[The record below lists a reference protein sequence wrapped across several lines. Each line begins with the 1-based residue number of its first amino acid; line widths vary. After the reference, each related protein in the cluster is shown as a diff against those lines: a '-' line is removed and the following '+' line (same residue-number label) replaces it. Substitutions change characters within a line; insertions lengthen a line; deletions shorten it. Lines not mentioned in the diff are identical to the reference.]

1 MYNKLK
7 YNNTTFADILKHL
20 QNSFATINNN
30 LYEYKKLSY
39 LLHKDEKSNINI
51 FLHNL
56 LYKYWNIFNFTSLSI
71 ATILSFL
78 LKLLYK
84 KAEKYT
90 KSKLPPKFQEIIFT
104 NLFNKINLTKFLLNK
119 IKNIINNIKNKII
132 IYKTKLAN
140 KQPKDKQ
147 RIIKIE
153 LDINID
159 FIKNITKNFTKI
171 TKEIINITLSFINIS
186 SATKE
191 TQIKTKPIKYLAIL
205 FVGKQKLPDKEN
217 EIYPKIESKKCCL
230 NHLIQQKSENEIKP
244 IIFNN
249 KEEKINK
256 KYQKNENY
264 KNEIFLKDLENST
277 KEMDFINKKDNNVCQ
292 KLTNIK
298 TNEKQNKKIEKEEKM
313 EGVKSKEMFNIEKQN
328 TKNSNIVIS
337 EYDVIEELEK
347 IKIKNDINLHNK
359 SDYDILKECEI
370 EEYSNTEYKN
380 KLKYNEIVLQQTNET
395 TPTR

>member
-217 EIYPKIESKKCCL
+217 EIYPKIESKKCCFIAIL
-230 NHLIQQKSENEIKP
+230 KLIIHIILIK
-244 IIFNN
+244 ILIVVILYQ
-249 KEEKINK
+249 KIN
-256 KYQKNENY
+256 
-264 KNEIFLKDLENST
+264 IF
-277 KEMDFINKKDNNVCQ
+277 Q
-292 KLTNIK
+292 G
-298 TNEKQNKKIEKEEKM
+298 KI
-313 EGVKSKEMFNIEKQN
+313 
-328 TKNSNIVIS
+328 
-337 EYDVIEELEK
+337 
-347 IKIKNDINLHNK
+347 
-359 SDYDILKECEI
+359 
-370 EEYSNTEYKN
+370 
-380 KLKYNEIVLQQTNET
+380 
-395 TPTR
+395 

>member
-1 MYNKLK
+1 MYNEFK
-7 YNNTTFADILKHL
+7 YCNKTTFTDILKHL

-104 NLFNKINLTKFLLNK
+104 NLFNKINLTKNLLNK

-147 RIIKIE
+147 RVIKIE

-159 FIKNITKNFTKI
+159 FIKNITKNITKI

-186 SATKE
+186 STTKE
-191 TQIKTKPIKYLAIL
+191 TQIKTKPIKDLAIL
-205 FVGKQKLPDKEN
+205 FVGKPKLSNKETSNKEN
-217 EIYPKIESKKCCL
+217 ETTTENQKIC
-230 NHLIQQKSENEIKP
+230 QKFPTKEKPTINFKP
-244 IIFNN
+244 IILNEREEKIEKMKKENFENNNVLKILEKSVSEIDFYFINN
-249 KEEKINK
+249 KELLEKKYTTTSNTKRKIINK
-256 KYQKNENY
+256 YHVNEFNKYNKLTTEKHNAITQHSK
-264 KNEIFLKDLENST
+264 IIKDIIYQHNVETEQNN
-277 KEMDFINKKDNNVCQ
+277 FYINK
-292 KLTNIK
+292 
-298 TNEKQNKKIEKEEKM
+298 NK
-313 EGVKSKEMFNIEKQN
+313 
-328 TKNSNIVIS
+328 
-337 EYDVIEELEK
+337 YLDL
-347 IKIKNDINLHNK
+347 
-359 SDYDILKECEI
+359 Y
-370 EEYSNTEYKN
+370 YK
-380 KLKYNEIVLQQTNET
+380 
-395 TPTR
+395 